1 MDINSKVKEAIS
13 YGSKKLG
20 YQSLREVQQKVAIVE
35 AYLGG
40 QDVFVCLPTGSGK
53 SFCFEIAPYAI
64 ECMQYGLTAVEKQTA
79 PKTICLVVAPFNS
92 L

>member
-53 SFCFEIAPYAI
+53 SFA
-64 ECMQYGLTAVEKQTA
+64 LR
-79 PKTICLVVAPFNS
+79 
-92 L
+92 